1 MRRAVLA
8 AALLTAGCSGAV
20 SGQTAPPAPSSAP
33 APANVAYVDAKATS
47 DAVSGIKKAVES
59 AFTYDSTKPDEVAKT
74 EQQYLTGAARA
85 QFDKTFAEVRTEPV
99 STQTQVVETGLAEL
113 TPDHAR
119 MLVAA
124 TQHSKHPDGATNQA
138 GALML
143 VTAVRTNG
151 HWLLQDLNFDPRGPI
166 ASAAAPAKGLAA
178 NRDSAVEAA
187 RRDGGI
193 LMTIDPQN
201 IDANYTA
208 WENVAAEPLLTEFKK
223 SRQETVDQIK
233 QTGKKASY
241 GPDST
246 AALTELSPDGTHAS
260 AVLAALLTTSGG
272 QNPGE
277 NRLPV
282 HLDLVRQGEE
292 WKVSGMKA
300 ITAGS

>member
-8 AALLTAGCSGAV
+8 AALLTAGCGGAV
-20 SGQTAPPAPSSAP
+20 SAPPAPPAPP

-59 AFTYDSTKPDEVAKT
+59 AFSYDSTKPDEVAKT
-74 EQQYLTGAARA
+74 EQEYLTGAARA
-85 QFDKTFAEVRTEPV
+85 QFDKTFAEIRTEPV
-99 STQTQVVETGLAEL
+99 TTQTQVMETGLAEL

-124 TQHSKHPDGATNQA
+124 AQHSKRPDGATNQA

-151 HWLLQDLNFDPRGPI
+151 HWQLQDLNFDPRGPMT
-166 ASAAAPAKGLAA
+166 SAATPAKGLAET
-178 NRDSAVEAA
+178 RDSAVDAA

-193 LMTIDPQN
+193 LMTVDPQN
-201 IDANYTA
+201 IDRDYAA
-208 WENVAAEPLLTEFKK
+208 WENVAAEPLLTEFRK
-223 SRQETVDQIK
+223 SREETVGRIK
-233 QTGKKASY
+233 QTGKKATY

-246 AALTELSPDGTHAS
+246 AALTQISPDGTHAS
-260 AVLAALLTTSGG
+260 ALLAALLTTSGG
-272 QNPGE
+272 QQQPGE

-282 HLDLVRQGEE
+282 HLDLVRQGTE

-300 ITAGS
+300 ISVGRS

>member
-20 SGQTAPPAPSSAP
+20 SEQPPASAPPPAPP
-33 APANVAYVDAKATS
+33 NVAYVDAKATS
-47 DAVSGIKKAVES
+47 DAVSGIKSAVEK
-59 AFTYDSTKPDEVAKT
+59 AFSYDSTKPDEVAKT
-74 EQQYLTGAARA
+74 EQEYLTGAARA

-99 STQTQVVETGLAEL
+99 TTQTQVMETGLAEL

-124 TQHSKHPDGATNQA
+124 TQHSSRPDGAKNQA

-143 VTAVRTNG
+143 VTAVRTSG
-151 HWLLQDLNFDPRGPI
+151 HWQLQDLNFDPRGPI
-166 ASAAAPAKGLAA
+166 ASAAGPAKGLAA
-178 NRDSAVEAA
+178 TRDSAVDAA
-187 RRDGGI
+187 RRDGGV
-193 LMTIDPQN
+193 LMTVDPQN
-201 IDANYTA
+201 IDGNYTA
-208 WENVAAEPLLTEFKK
+208 WESVAAEPLLTQFRT
-223 SRQETVDQIK
+223 SRQETVDSIK
-233 QTGKKASY
+233 KTGKKSAY
-241 GPDST
+241 GADST

-260 AVLAALLTTSGG
+260 ALLAALLTTSGG

-282 HLDLVRQGEE
+282 HLDLVRQGAE

-300 ITAGS
+300 ITAGGS